1 MPSARTNPFYVL
13 LLVLGIVFAIT
24 ACAYGVVAVKMSTAQ
39 GASRSAGE
47 WLVKVMNEH
56 GLWLLVGELTLLA
69 LATFA
74 AIGTDDYWNRD
85 PPLEP
90 PHDAH

>member
-1 MPSARTNPFYVL
+1 
-13 LLVLGIVFAIT
+13 
-24 ACAYGVVAVKMSTAQ
+24 
-39 GASRSAGE
+39 
-47 WLVKVMNEH
+47 MNEH